1 MRVASLLVRLRWPIV
16 AFWIAAATVCVTLL
30 PAIKDADS
38 GALGALVPRNAR
50 AVKAEVTSKTRFGFP
65 LLSRTLIVE
74 RNPRGLSAARQLA
87 VVRRAAGLTRHQVR
101 GYGQIAAALP
111 VTNAIG
117 ASPFA
122 RERSTAAITYLFF
135 APDVSVDRRAH
146 LAERFVK
153 YHIPREAG
161 TTVGVTGQAVAAGR
175 QRTLVT
181 HRLPLIEL
189 ATVLLVALAVGIR
202 FRAPGPPLV
211 TLLAVAIAYLIASH
225 LVALVGRQ
233 AGFAVPQEVEPVIVV
248 LLFGVVTDYS
258 IFYLSRFGALLGAG
272 GARLDAA
279 RTATAQMSP
288 IILVAG
294 ITVIAGTA
302 SLLAAQLEF
311 LRVFGP
317 GLAASVLVGVLVATT
332 FVPACL
338 AILGRR
344 LFWPRRPGQGRAAVL
359 SGAIAPAP
367 TAPVPAAPAP
377 ADPSPPR
384 SRAVRFACERPWW
397 AVSGC
402 FLVLALG
409 ASGLT
414 TLKLANPIV
423 RGLPRGSEPRQ
434 TYAIAARGFAA
445 GMLSPTVLV
454 VSGRG
459 IAGRRAAL
467 VRLGRS
473 LERQPG
479 VALAVGPRLNPV
491 AGVRFGATVSRDG
504 DAARYFVVLRDD
516 PVGARAIAAVRGI
529 ERRLPELLD
538 AAGLPGAQASLAG
551 DTALSAETIDKT
563 LGDLARIAPIA
574 LFAILLVLSLYL
586 RAIVAPLYL
595 VGVSALGFAA
605 ALGVSAR
612 VLGEMTYY
620 VPFTVAVLLVALGS
634 DYNVF
639 LVGRVWQEA
648 RRRPLEEAVPVAAS
662 RATGA
667 ITLAGLVL
675 ASSFA
680 LMAIVPI
687 RAFREIAFVMT
698 AGLLLD
704 TLLLRTVLVPAL
716 MVLVGRRSGWP
727 GSALHESTDHAHA
740 ERSPA

>member
-1 MRVASLLVRLRWPIV
+1 MRIASLLVRLRWPIV
-16 AFWIAAATVCVTLL
+16 VFWIAAAAVCATLL

-38 GALGALVPRNAR
+38 GALGALVPRNAQ
-50 AVKAEVTSKTRFGFP
+50 AVKTEVTSKTKFGFP

-74 RNPRGLSAARQLA
+74 RNPHGLSAARQLA
-87 VVRRAAGLTRHQVR
+87 VFRRAAALTRHEVR

-117 ASPFA
+117 AAPFV
-122 RERSTAAITYLFF
+122 RERSTTTITYLFF
-135 APDVSVDRRAH
+135 APDVSVDTRAH

-153 YHIPREAG
+153 YHVPPEAG

-175 QRTLVT
+175 QRALVKN
-181 HRLPLIEL
+181 RLPIIEL
-189 ATVLLVALAVGIR
+189 ATVLLVGLAVGFR

-211 TLLAVAIAYLIASH
+211 TLMAVAIAYLIASH

-258 IFYLSRFGALLGAG
+258 IFYLSRFGSLLGAG
-272 GARLDAA
+272 GERLAAA
-279 RTATAQMSP
+279 RTTTAQMSP

-344 LFWPRRPGQGRAAVL
+344 LFWPRRPGEGRATVL
-359 SGAIAPAP
+359 SDSPGPAP
-367 TAPVPAAPAP
+367 PG
-377 ADPSPPR
+377 PPPRR
-384 SRAVRFACERPWW
+384 SRAVRLACERPRW
-397 AVSGC
+397 AVTGC
-402 FLVLALG
+402 LVVLALG

-423 RGLPRGSEPRQ
+423 RGLPRGSEPRH
-434 TYAIAARGFAA
+434 TYAVAARGFAP
-445 GMLSPTVLV
+445 GMLSPTVVV

-459 IAGRRAAL
+459 IVRRRAAL
-467 VRLGRS
+467 ARLGRA

-491 AGVRFGATVSRDG
+491 PGVRFGATLSRDG
-504 DAARYFVVLRDD
+504 NAARYFVVLRDD

-529 ERRLPELLD
+529 ERRLPGLLD
-538 AAGLPGAQASLAG
+538 TAGLSGAQASLAG

-563 LGDLARIAPIA
+563 LGDLARIAPLA
-574 LFAILLVLSLYL
+574 LLAILLVLSLYL
-586 RAIVAPLYL
+586 RAVVAPLYL
-595 VGVSALGFAA
+595 VGVSVLGFAA
-605 ALGVSAR
+605 SLGVSAY
-612 VLGEMTYY
+612 VFGEMTYY

-648 RRRPLEEAVPVAAS
+648 RRRPLEEAIPVTAT
-662 RATGA
+662 RATRA

-698 AGLLLD
+698 FGLLLD

-727 GSALHESTDHAHA
+727 GSALRRSTDHVHA